1 MYNTFNMGVGMILA
15 IPKDQVGHAVDL
27 LTKIGERAYVV
38 GSVVKG
44 DNGVELV

>member
-15 IPKDQVGHAVDL
+15 VSKGDAGRAIEALVQA
-27 LTKIGERAYVV
+27 GERASVI

-44 DNGVELV
+44 ETGVELV